1 MKLAKS
7 EIIQVESKK
16 RITKTCEE
24 LKMIFED
31 KIGGLQQ
38 DVLSLKKSVNTL
50 TKKIEILMTMSLI
63 KIMVTSLVTCQLELS
78 SF

>member
-38 DVLSLKKSVNTL
+38 DVLSLKKSVNSKEENKSFTIGHPTL
-50 TKKIEILMTMSLI
+50 WGFK
-63 KIMVTSLVTCQLELS
+63 
-78 SF
+78 